1 MNKIYA
7 VGIGPGHPDLLTPQ
21 ARRIL
26 ENCTAVAGYRMYLEQ
41 LGPLLDGKKLIP
53 GAMRQEL
60 RRCRQALDAVLEG
73 ETVAVVSSGDAGIY
87 GMAGLL
93 LELTGEAPYEGIE
106 VEVIPGI
113 TAAISCAALAGAPLM
128 NDFAVV
134 SLSDLMTAREVI
146 EKRLRAL
153 AAADLPTALYNP
165 ASRKRQDLLEY
176 AVRTFREAGGNL
188 PCAVVR
194 DAYRPEQRI
203 EICRL
208 DDFPFEI
215 VQMTTL
221 VLIGNSRTRIRGR
234 QLYNPRGY
242 QEKYGSGPEE

>member
-1 MNKIYA
+1 MAKVYA
-7 VGIGPGHPDLLTPQ
+7 VGIGPGSLELLTPQ
-21 ARRIL
+21 ACRIL
-26 ENCTAVAGYRMYLEQ
+26 SECTAVAGYRMYLDQ
-41 LGPLLDGKKLIP
+41 IAPLIEGKKLIP

-60 RRCRQALDAVLEG
+60 QRCRQALDAVLNG

-93 LELTGEAPYEGIE
+93 LELTEEDPYREIE

-113 TAAISCAALAGAPLM
+113 TAATSCAALVGAPLM

-134 SLSDLMTAREVI
+134 SLSDLMTDRETI

-153 AAADLPTALYNP
+153 AAADLPTVLYNP
-165 ASRKRQDLLEY
+165 ASRRRHELLDY
-176 AVRTFREAGGNL
+176 AIRTFREAGGNL
-188 PCAVVR
+188 PCALVR
-194 DAYRPEQRI
+194 DAYRDGEQI

-208 DDFPFEI
+208 DDFPFEK

-221 VLIGNSRTRIRGR
+221 VLIGNSQTRIKGNR
-234 QLYNPRGY
+234 LYNRRGY
-242 QEKYGSGPEE
+242 RDKYGLES